1 MSKIIHIAGFKGGT
15 GKTTIA
21 IHLSSYIHYKLKK
34 KVVLMGFDIQKEI
47 SLLNPNLP
55 YSVEEFKPDQITEF
69 QSSITKTETADYVVV
84 DFPGGFKFD
93 LLPLH
98 TSVDMVIV
106 PSDLSRLDIIK
117 TAAFYKTVFG
127 ILPKASEKLFL
138 LPNFKIPNQTKTD
151 FESIKQALNKLGIDN
166 VTPAI
171 GYTKTIQQFTEAV
184 FKDKIF
190 YLCRPAFQFLLE
202 KV

>member
-21 IHLSSYIHYKLKK
+21 IHLSNYIHYKLKK

-55 YSVEEFKPDQITEF
+55 FTVEEFKPDQISDF
-69 QSSITKTETADYVVV
+69 QDSITKNKAADYVVV
-84 DFPGGFKFD
+84 DFPGGFNYD

-98 TSVDMVIV
+98 QSADMVIV

-117 TAAFYKTVFG
+117 AVAFFKTISGVLSG
-127 ILPKASEKLFL
+127 TQEKLFL
-138 LPNFKIPNQTKTD
+138 LPNFKIPNQTKTN
-151 FESIKQALNKLGIDN
+151 FEIIKEALNKQGIHN
-166 VTPAI
+166 IAPVI
-171 GYTKTIQQFTEAV
+171 GYTKTIQQFTEEI

-190 YLCRPAFQFLLE
+190 YMCRPAFQFLLS

>member
-1 MSKIIHIAGFKGGT
+1 M
-15 GKTTIA
+15 
-21 IHLSSYIHYKLKK
+21 
-34 KVVLMGFDIQKEI
+34 VLMGFDIQKEI

-55 YSVEEFKPDQITEF
+55 YKVEEFKPDQLTEF
-69 QSSITKTETADYVVV
+69 QNAIMQHSDYDYVVV

-98 TSVDMVIV
+98 TSADMVIV

-117 TAAFYKTVFG
+117 AVAFFKTVAG
-127 ILPKASEKLFL
+127 VLSKTEENLFL
-138 LPNFKIPNQTKTD
+138 LPNFKIPNQTKTE
-151 FESIKQALNKLGIDN
+151 FKLIKQALNKQGIHN
-166 VTPAI
+166 IAPAI
-171 GYTKTIQQFTEAV
+171 CYTKTIQQFSEAV

-190 YLCRPAFQFLLE
+190 YLCRPAFQFLLA

>member
-69 QSSITKTETADYVVV
+69 QSAITKNEAADYVVV
-84 DFPGGFKFD
+84 DFPCGFKFD

-98 TSVDMVIV
+98 QSADMVI
-106 PSDLSRLDIIK
+106 PLLIIK
-117 TAAFYKTVFG
+117 RMPS
-127 ILPKASEKLFL
+127 L
-138 LPNFKIPNQTKTD
+138 
-151 FESIKQALNKLGIDN
+151 
-166 VTPAI
+166 
-171 GYTKTIQQFTEAV
+171 
-184 FKDKIF
+184 
-190 YLCRPAFQFLLE
+190 
-202 KV
+202 KVVKSWNLKC

>member
-21 IHLSSYIHYKLKK
+21 IHLSNYIHYKLKK

-55 YSVEEFKPDQITEF
+55 YNVEEFRPDQITDF
-69 QSSITKTETADYVVV
+69 QNAITKNEVADYVVV
-84 DFPGGFKFD
+84 DFPGGFNYD

-98 TSVDMVIV
+98 QLAHMVIV

-117 TAAFYKTVFG
+117 AVAFFKTVSG
-127 ILPKASEKLFL
+127 VLSGTREKLFL
-138 LPNFKIPNQTKTD
+138 LPNFKIPNQTKTN
-151 FESIKQALNKLGIDN
+151 FELIKQSLNKLGIHN

-171 GYTKTIQQFTEAV
+171 GYTKTIQQFSEEI

-190 YLCRPAFQFLLE
+190 YMCRPTFEFLLS
-202 KV
+202 KM